1 MLKTTHRTSLLI
13 AVVAA
18 FAALLP
24 ASTSHAEKVNVK
36 IVRAFPKIKFTRPL
50 HIMHPSDGSDR
61 LFVIEQR
68 GRVLWFDNNKDVE
81 NYFIALDY
89 QKATGYIKNEEGMLG
104 MAFHPNVKENGEVY
118 LHYTAEG
125 GMKNVLSRFK
135 MNKNRSIILPKT
147 EETLWTLK
155 QPYWNHNGGDIAFG
169 PDGYLYLAS
178 GDGGSRDD
186 PNNAAQD
193 KNTLF
198 GKILRID
205 VNGKGENDA
214 AYRIPKDN
222 PFVNVPDTKP
232 EIFCYGMRN
241 PWRMSF
247 DRKTGKLW
255 VGDVGQDFWEEIHI
269 CEKGGN
275 YGWPIMEGFVRH
287 TKKNGEKAEAAAGEK
302 LIPPVAVYDHKKGKS
317 ITGGYVYRG
326 KAIPELQGAY
336 IYGDYQTGII
346 WYLRYDEKAGK
357 VTEGPTYLGN
367 VPQITSFGEDRDGE
381 IYILS
386 LDGQIMT
393 FAKK

>member
-1 MLKTTHRTSLLI
+1 MLKFNQTPSFLI
-13 AVVAA
+13 ALVAVLA
-18 FAALLP
+18 TTLNVPTAE
-24 ASTSHAEKVNVK
+24 AEKPNIA

-50 HIMHPSDGSDR
+50 HIMHPGDGSDR

-68 GRVLWFDNNKDVE
+68 GRVLWFDNKQDVE
-81 NYFIALDY
+81 NYYIALDY
-89 QKATGYIKNEEGMLG
+89 QKATGYVKNEEGMLG

-118 LHYTAEG
+118 LHYTGEG

-135 MNKNRSIILPKT
+135 MNKARSIIIPKS

-155 QPYWNHNGGDIAFG
+155 QPFWNHNGGDIAFG

-186 PNNAAQD
+186 PKNAAQD

-205 VNGKGENDA
+205 VNKKTGNKKYG
-214 AYRIPKDN
+214 IPNDN
-222 PFVNVPDTKP
+222 PFANGGGAAEV
-232 EIFCYGMRN
+232 FCYGMRN

-255 VGDVGQDFWEEIHI
+255 VGDVGQDFWEEVHI

-275 YGWPIMEGFVRH
+275 YGWPVMEGFVRH

-302 LIPPVAVYDHKKGKS
+302 LIPPVVVYDHKKGKS

-346 WYLRYDEKAGK
+346 WYIRYDEKAGK
-357 VTEGPTYLGN
+357 ITEGPTYLGN

-386 LDGQIMT
+386 LNGQIMT
-393 FAKK
+393 IRAAN